1 MVVLVPVAPVA
12 LLPFCFEELVAH
24 LPAAVVVA
32 RLLLL
37 LCLAAAAALL
47 VVGAV
52 VPPVAPQP
60 QSYWFFLALVA
71 LQLIV
76 CEEMKNYEVRQIGHL

>member
-1 MVVLVPVAPVA
+1 MVLVPVAPVA
-12 LLPFCFEELVAH
+12 LVSFCFEELVAR

-32 RLLLL
+32 WLLVL

-52 VPPVAPQP
+52 VPPVAPATVL
-60 QSYWFFLALVA
+60 SVLLGFGGIA
-71 LQLIV
+71 I
-76 CEEMKNYEVRQIGHL
+76 N

>member
-1 MVVLVPVAPVA
+1 MVVLVPVAPA
-12 LLPFCFEELVAH
+12 TLLPFCFEELVAR

-32 RLLLL
+32 RLLVL

-52 VPPVAPQP
+52 VLPVAPA
-60 QSYWFFLALVA
+60 SILLVLLGFVGIA
-71 LQLIV
+71 I
-76 CEEMKNYEVRQIGHL
+76 N

>member
-1 MVVLVPVAPVA
+1 LDGAVVLVPVAPAA
-12 LLPFCFEELVAH
+12 LLPFCFKELVAR

-32 RLLLL
+32 RLLVL

-52 VPPVAPQP
+52 VPPVAPATVL
-60 QSYWFFLALVA
+60 SVLLGFGGIA
-71 LQLIV
+71 I
-76 CEEMKNYEVRQIGHL
+76 N